1 MQNQSFM
8 VWGNFYRVVMCAIT
22 SCEVIFT
29 VTGTMFHLLI
39 KREWVFFFS
48 DHSEASLA
56 EKTFQTYSIFNRYSM
71 CGNRCTAYAS
81 TTSTGKTSFSQ
92 YLVFI

>member
-39 KREWVFFFS
+39 KREWFFF
-48 DHSEASLA
+48 
-56 EKTFQTYSIFNRYSM
+56 FQITVR
-71 CGNRCTAYAS
+71 
-81 TTSTGKTSFSQ
+81 
-92 YLVFI
+92 LL

>member
-22 SCEVIFT
+22 SCKVIFT
-29 VTGTMFHLLI
+29 VTGTIFHLLL
-39 KREWVFFFS
+39 KHECFFVP
-48 DHSEASLA
+48 DHSEASLV

-71 CGNRCTAYAS
+71 YGNRCVHIYLLFLL
-81 TTSTGKTSFSQ
+81 GKLPPSS
-92 YLVFI
+92 I